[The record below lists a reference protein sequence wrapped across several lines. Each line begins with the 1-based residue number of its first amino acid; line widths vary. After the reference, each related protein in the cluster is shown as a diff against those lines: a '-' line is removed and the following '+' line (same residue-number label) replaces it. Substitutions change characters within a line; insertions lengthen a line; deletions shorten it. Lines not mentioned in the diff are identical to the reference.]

1 MKENLHFKYSQ
12 LIYINNQKQNQKKKK
27 KKQHIRL
34 VTVSVGVD
42 LVAKTDYEVYVLSI
56 IKIYSFHLFS
66 LLC

>member
-27 KKQHIRL
+27 HIRL